1 MSIES
6 KIHNKSL
13 SVFLNLEN
21 LKVLIVGGGS
31 QALKNLNLL
40 VESFPIKYNTKKND
54 FYLFSLPENYFDLS
68 ETEKLIVLSKVKGKL
83 NPKDFNND
91 ITKSTLES
99 IQAIKTIQENNG
111 EFGAN
116 RYIISNNESALNVM
130 ETFAMIRLNDWEN
143 PTEIVQKHTFILE
156 SVTLDVLHIPSGFL
170 SHIKALQ
177 DNAQLLVLADY
188 KLKEIADEYKFPL
201 ETFNF

>member
-1 MSIES
+1 MSPSILKGNLFQDHRGTLRYNNDFDASSIKRMYLIE
-6 KIHNKSL
+6 NKDL
-13 SVFLNLEN
+13 SVERAWQGHKIEQRWFSAINGSFQIT
-21 LKVLIVGGGS
+21 LIT
-31 QALKNLNLL
+31 
-40 VESFPIKYNTKKND
+40 P
-54 FYLFSLPENYFDLS
+54 
-68 ETEKLIVLSKVKGKL
+68 
-83 NPKDFNND
+83 
-91 ITKSTLES
+91 
-99 IQAIKTIQENNG
+99 
-111 EFGAN
+111 
-116 RYIISNNESALNVM
+116 
-130 ETFAMIRLNDWEN
+130 NDWEN